1 MPGALDGLRVL
12 EVGDLVSAAYATK
25 LLADLG
31 ADVVKV
37 EARRG
42 DLARGRGPFPRNT
55 PHPDASGL
63 FLYLNANKRGI
74 TLDLTHPR
82 GQAALEALAG
92 RTDLL
97 VHNVH
102 PTLMAAH
109 GLDYERLAAANP
121 RLVMTSI
128 APFGLSGP
136 HASYRGPDV
145 VTWSAGGVSTLNGL
159 PGEPDLPP
167 LKAFGDQSGFQA
179 ALNAAVGSLGALF
192 R

>member
-1 MPGALDGLRVL
+1 MPGALDDLRVL

-82 GQAALEALAG
+82 GQAALEAARDRSRELA
-92 RTDLL
+92 
-97 VHNVH
+97 
-102 PTLMAAH
+102 
-109 GLDYERLAAANP
+109 
-121 RLVMTSI
+121 
-128 APFGLSGP
+128 SG
-136 HASYRGPDV
+136 
-145 VTWSAGGVSTLNGL
+145 
-159 PGEPDLPP
+159 
-167 LKAFGDQSGFQA
+167 Q
-179 ALNAAVGSLGALF
+179 
-192 R
+192 